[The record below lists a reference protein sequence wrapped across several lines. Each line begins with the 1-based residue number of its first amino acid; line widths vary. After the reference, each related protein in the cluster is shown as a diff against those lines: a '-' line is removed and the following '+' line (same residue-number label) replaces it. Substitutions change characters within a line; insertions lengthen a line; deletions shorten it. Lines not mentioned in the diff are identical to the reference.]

1 MMTTGMTPWLSIV
14 GLGEDGLDG
23 VCPAGRPLIEQAETL
38 VGGDRHLV
46 MVPANHPA
54 ERLSWASPLSETVA
68 AIVARRGRRVCVLAT
83 GDPLWYGIG
92 VTLAEAVPAAER
104 CIVPAP
110 SAFSLACA
118 RLGWPL
124 AETETLTLHGRPLDL
139 LRAHLAPAARLL
151 ILANDGETP
160 ARVAALLG
168 EAGYGESPVSVFE
181 HMGGGAERRVDGTA
195 KGWRGEPI
203 AALNT
208 IAVECRAGAGAVALS
223 RAPGLPDDAFEN
235 DGQLTKREV
244 RGATLAALAPL
255 PGQRLWDVGAG
266 CGSVAIEWLR
276 TARGTN
282 AIAIER
288 QPARAAMIARNA
300 TALGTPELEIV
311 TGGAPAALAGLAAPD
326 AVFIGGGI
334 STEGLMETCW
344 EALSPGGRLV
354 ANVVTVEGEAGII
367 AWHER
372 IGGELTRIAISRT
385 RPLGGMSGWHSLAPV
400 TQWAVVKP

>member
-288 QPARAAMIARNA
+288 QPARAAIDRAQRHRAGYARTRDRHRRRA
-300 TALGTPELEIV
+300 CGPGRPRGPGRGVHRWRHLDGRVDGDVLGGSV
-311 TGGAPAALAGLAAPD
+311 TGRA
-326 AVFIGGGI
+326 
-334 STEGLMETCW
+334 SCRQRCH
-344 EALSPGGRLV
+344 GRGRGRHHRV
-354 ANVVTVEGEAGII
+354 A
-367 AWHER
+367 
-372 IGGELTRIAISRT
+372 
-385 RPLGGMSGWHSLAPV
+385 
-400 TQWAVVKP
+400 